1 MGKFANSKA
10 LAGAS
15 FGVLKSE
22 KKLAAIPAVSAIT
35 CGIIAVAVG
44 GGVVLTADFIANPAP
59 GQDDFSL
66 TPASWAIG
74 IVGLFIIGLV
84 SQMFA
89 ATLIAAANERLD
101 GGSFTMG
108 QAFSKATTRTP
119 SILGWSAIN
128 STVGLVLQA
137 IRDKAGFLG
146 DLAAG
151 LIGAAWNVVT
161 WLVLPIIIIEGI
173 GPIAAI
179 KKSANLLKSTWGE
192 NLFAQ
197 AGIGL
202 IGFLLMLPGI
212 LIFGGLSFVLPVVGI
227 PLLFIWV
234 VVISCLMSALG
245 AIYRTA
251 LYRFA
256 VGLPNGDV
264 FTQEELSGAFK
275 PKVKSGRMR

>member
-15 FGVLKSE
+15 LGVLKSE
-22 KKLAAIPAVSAIT
+22 KKLAAIPAVSALT
-35 CGIIAVAVG
+35 CGVIAVAVG

-66 TPASWAIG
+66 TPVSWAIG

-128 STVGLVLQA
+128 STVGFVLQA

-146 DLAAG
+146 DIAAG

-179 KKSANLLKSTWGE
+179 KKSANLLKTTWGE

>member
-22 KKLAAIPAVSAIT
+22 KKLAAIPAVSALT
-35 CGIIAVAVG
+35 CGVIAVAVG

-66 TPASWAIG
+66 TPVSWVIG

-89 ATLIAAANERLD
+89 ATLIAAANERLN
-101 GGSFTMG
+101 GGSYTMG

-146 DLAAG
+146 DIAAG

-179 KKSANLLKSTWGE
+179 KKSANLLKTTWGE

-212 LIFGGLSFVLPVVGI
+212 LIFGGLSFALPFVGI

>member
-22 KKLAAIPAVSAIT
+22 KKLAAIPAVSALT
-35 CGIIAVAVG
+35 CGVIAVAVG

-66 TPASWAIG
+66 TPVSWAIG

-146 DLAAG
+146 DIAAG

-179 KKSANLLKSTWGE
+179 KKSATLLKTTWGE

-264 FTQEELSGAFK
+264 FTQEELAGAFK

>member
-22 KKLAAIPAVSAIT
+22 KKLAAIPAVSALT
-35 CGIIAVAVG
+35 CGVIAVAVG

-66 TPASWAIG
+66 TPVSWVIG
-74 IVGLFIIGLV
+74 IVGLFINGLV

-89 ATLIAAANERLD
+89 ATLIAAANERLN

-146 DLAAG
+146 DVAAG

-179 KKSANLLKSTWGE
+179 KKSANLLKTTWGE

-256 VGLPNGDV
+256 VGLPNGDA
-264 FTQEELSGAFK
+264 FTQDELSGAFK

>member
-22 KKLAAIPAVSAIT
+22 KKLAAIPAVSALT
-35 CGIIAVAVG
+35 CGVIAVAVG

-66 TPASWAIG
+66 TPASWVIG

-89 ATLIAAANERLD
+89 ATLIAAANERLN

-212 LIFGGLSFVLPVVGI
+212 LIFGALSFVLPIVGI

>member
-10 LAGAS
+10 LASAS

-22 KKLAAIPAVSAIT
+22 KHLAAIPAVSAVT
-35 CGIIAVAVG
+35 CGVIAIAVG
-44 GGVVLTADFIANPAP
+44 GGVLLTADFISNPAP

-66 TPASWAIG
+66 TPVSWAVG
-74 IVGLFIIGLV
+74 IVGLFVIGLV
-84 SQMFA
+84 SQIFA

-101 GGSFTMG
+101 GGRFTMG
-108 QAFSKATTRTP
+108 QAFSMATSRTP

-151 LIGAAWNVVT
+151 LLGAAWNVIT
-161 WLVLPIIIIEGI
+161 WLVLPIIIVEGI

-179 KKSANLLKSTWGE
+179 KKSATLLKSTWGE

-212 LIFGGLSFVLPVVGI
+212 IVFGALSFAVPVVGI
-227 PLLFIWV
+227 PLLLVWV
-234 VVISCLMSALG
+234 VVIGCLMSALG

-264 FTQEELSGAFK
+264 FTQDELAGAFK
-275 PKVKSGRMR
+275 PKVKTGPMR

>member
-1 MGKFANSKA
+1 
-10 LAGAS
+10 
-15 FGVLKSE
+15 V
-22 KKLAAIPAVSAIT
+22 
-35 CGIIAVAVG
+35 IAVAVG

-66 TPASWAIG
+66 TPVSWAIG

-146 DLAAG
+146 DIAAG

-179 KKSANLLKSTWGE
+179 KKSANLLKTTWGE

-256 VGLPNGDV
+256 VGLPNGDA

>member
-35 CGIIAVAVG
+35 CGIIAVAAG

-212 LIFGGLSFVLPVVGI
+212 LIFGGLSFVLPIVGI

>member
-10 LAGAS
+10 LASAS
-15 FGVLKSE
+15 FGVLRSE
-22 KKLAAIPAVSAIT
+22 KKLAAIPAVSAVT
-35 CGIIAVAVG
+35 CGIIAIAVG
-44 GGVVLTADFIANPAP
+44 GGVVLTADLIADPAP
-59 GQDDFSL
+59 GQEDFAM
-66 TPASWAIG
+66 TPVSWAVG

-84 SQMFA
+84 AQLFA

-108 QAFSKATTRTP
+108 QAFSKATSRTP
-119 SILGWSAIN
+119 SILGWSAMN
-128 STVGLVLQA
+128 STVGLVLQTL
-137 IRDKAGFLG
+137 RDKAGFVG
-146 DLAAG
+146 DIAAG
-151 LIGAAWNVVT
+151 LVGAAWNVIT
-161 WLVLPIIIIEGI
+161 WLVLPIIVVEGI

-179 KKSANLLKSTWGE
+179 KKSATLLKTTWGE

-212 LIFGGLSFVLPVVGI
+212 IIFGALGFAAPVVGI

-234 VVISCLMSALG
+234 VVIGCLLSAIG

-256 VGLPNGDV
+256 VGLPNGNV
-264 FTQEELSGAFK
+264 FTQEQLAGAFVTK
-275 PKVKSGRMR
+275 AKAGNRG

>member
-22 KKLAAIPAVSAIT
+22 KKLAAIPAVSALT
-35 CGIIAVAVG
+35 CSVIAVAVG
-44 GGVVLTADFIANPAP
+44 GGVVLTADFISNPAP
-59 GQDDFSL
+59 GQDDFAM
-66 TPASWAIG
+66 TPASWAVG

-84 SQMFA
+84 AQLFA

-108 QAFSKATTRTP
+108 QAFSKATSRTP

-128 STVGLVLQA
+128 STVGVVLQG
-137 IRDKAGFLG
+137 IRENSGILG
-146 DLAAG
+146 DVAAG
-151 LIGAAWNVVT
+151 LLGAAWNVIT
-161 WLVLPIIIIEGI
+161 WLVLPIIVVEGV
-173 GPIAAI
+173 GPIVAI
-179 KKSANLLKSTWGE
+179 KKSANLLKTTWGE

-202 IGFLLMLPGI
+202 IGFLLMLPG
-212 LIFGGLSFVLPVVGI
+212 LVLFGALSFAIPVAGI
-227 PLLFIWV
+227 PLLLLWI
-234 VVISCLMSALG
+234 VVIGCLMSALG

-256 VGLPNGDV
+256 VGLPLGDV
-264 FTQEELSGAFK
+264 FTHDELAGAFT
-275 PKVKSGRMR
+275 PKSKTGRMR

>member
-146 DLAAG
+146 DLASAHGPQLLVGDLAG
-151 LIGAAWNVVT
+151 ELVGQRLGHAVVGQDDG
-161 WLVLPIIIIEGI
+161 VE
-173 GPIAAI
+173 
-179 KKSANLLKSTWGE
+179 
-192 NLFAQ
+192 Q
-197 AGIGL
+197 AGQGRL
-202 IGFLLMLPGI
+202 VARG
-212 LIFGGLSFVLPVVGI
+212 
-227 PLLFIWV
+227 
-234 VVISCLMSALG
+234 ALG
-245 AIYRTA
+245 FVTQAGPDGRGA
-251 LYRFA
+251 
-256 VGLPNGDV
+256 GGDH
-264 FTQEELSGAFK
+264 FELSGHTRPPVIAR
-275 PKVKSGRMR
+275 VL

>member
-10 LAGAS
+10 LASAS

-22 KKLAAIPAVSAIT
+22 KKLAAIPAVSAAT
-35 CGIIAVAVG
+35 CGVIAIAVG
-44 GGVVLTADFIANPAP
+44 GGVLLTADFISNPAP

-66 TPASWAIG
+66 TPVSWAVG

-84 SQMFA
+84 SQIFA

-108 QAFSKATTRTP
+108 QAFSKATSRTP

-151 LIGAAWNVVT
+151 LLGAAWNVIT
-161 WLVLPIIIIEGI
+161 WLVLPIIIVEGI

-179 KKSANLLKSTWGE
+179 KKSATLLKSTWGE

-212 LIFGGLSFVLPVVGI
+212 IVFGALSFAVPVVGI
-227 PLLFIWV
+227 PLLLVWV
-234 VVISCLMSALG
+234 VVLGCLMSALG

-256 VGLPNGDV
+256 VGLPNGNV
-264 FTQEELSGAFK
+264 FTQDELAGAFK
-275 PKVKSGRMR
+275 PKEKTGRQR

>member
-1 MGKFANSKA
+1 MGKFANSMA

-22 KKLAAIPAVSAIT
+22 KKLAAIPAVSALT
-35 CGIIAVAVG
+35 CGVIAVAVG

-74 IVGLFIIGLV
+74 IVGLFIVGLV

-108 QAFSKATTRTP
+108 QAFSKATSRTP
-119 SILGWSAIN
+119 SILSWSAIN
-128 STVGLVLQA
+128 STVGVVLQA
-137 IRDKAGFLG
+137 VRDKAGFLG
-146 DLAAG
+146 DIAAG
-151 LIGAAWNVVT
+151 LVGAAWNVVT
-161 WLVLPIIIIEGI
+161 WLVLPIIVVEGV
-173 GPIAAI
+173 GPIVAI
-179 KKSANLLKSTWGE
+179 KKSANLLKTTWGE

-197 AGIGL
+197 AGIGF
-202 IGFLLMLPGI
+202 IGFLLMLPG
-212 LIFGGLSFVLPVVGI
+212 LVLFGALSFAVPVAGI
-227 PLLFIWV
+227 PLLLIWI
-234 VVISCLMSALG
+234 VVIGCLMSALG

-256 VGLPNGDV
+256 VGLPLGDV
-264 FTQEELSGAFK
+264 FTHDELAGAFK
-275 PKVKSGRMR
+275 PKSKTGRNR

>member
-1 MGKFANSKA
+1 MGKFANSKG

-22 KKLAAIPAVSAIT
+22 KKLAAIPAVSALT
-35 CGIIAVAVG
+35 CGVIAVAVG

-66 TPASWAIG
+66 TPVSWAIG

-146 DLAAG
+146 DIAAG

-179 KKSANLLKSTWGE
+179 KKSANLLKTTWGE

-234 VVISCLMSALG
+234 VVISCLMSALS

>member
-22 KKLAAIPAVSAIT
+22 KKLAAIPAVSALT

-84 SQMFA
+84 SQIFA

-128 STVGLVLQA
+128 STVGLILQA
-137 IRDKAGFLG
+137 IDAKAGFLG

-161 WLVLPIIIIEGI
+161 WLVLPIIIIEGT

-179 KKSANLLKSTWGE
+179 KKSATLLKSTWGE

-212 LIFGGLSFVLPVVGI
+212 LIFGALSFVLPVVGI
-227 PLLFIWV
+227 PLLFIWI

-256 VGLPNGDV
+256 VGLPNGDA
-264 FTQEELSGAFK
+264 FTQDELSGAFK
-275 PKVKSGRMR
+275 PKVKSGRKN

>member
-22 KKLAAIPAVSAIT
+22 KKLAAIPAVSALT
-35 CGIIAVAVG
+35 CGVIAVAVG

-74 IVGLFIIGLV
+74 IIGLFIIGLV

-108 QAFSKATTRTP
+108 QAFSKATSRTP

-128 STVGLVLQA
+128 STVGVVLQA
-137 IRDKAGFLG
+137 VRDKAGFLG
-146 DLAAG
+146 DIAAG

-161 WLVLPIIIIEGI
+161 WLVLPIIVVEGV
-173 GPIAAI
+173 GPIVAI
-179 KKSANLLKSTWGE
+179 KKSASLLKSTWGE

-202 IGFLLMLPGI
+202 IGFLLMLPG
-212 LIFGGLSFVLPVVGI
+212 LVLFGELSFAVPVAGI
-227 PLLFIWV
+227 PLLLIWI
-234 VVISCLMSALG
+234 VVIGCLMSALG

-256 VGLPNGDV
+256 VGLPLGDV
-264 FTQEELSGAFK
+264 FTHDELAGAFM
-275 PKVKSGRMR
+275 PKAKTGRMR

>member
-1 MGKFANSKA
+1 MGKFANSMA

-22 KKLAAIPAVSAIT
+22 KKLAAIPAVSALT
-35 CGIIAVAVG
+35 CGVIAVAVG

-74 IVGLFIIGLV
+74 IVGLFIVGLV

-108 QAFSKATTRTP
+108 QAFSKATSRTP

-128 STVGLVLQA
+128 STVGVVLQA
-137 IRDKAGFLG
+137 VRDKAGFLG
-146 DLAAG
+146 DIAAG
-151 LIGAAWNVVT
+151 LVGAAWNVVT
-161 WLVLPIIIIEGI
+161 WLVLPIIVVEGV
-173 GPIAAI
+173 GPIVAI
-179 KKSANLLKSTWGE
+179 KKSANLLKTTWGE

-197 AGIGL
+197 AGIGF
-202 IGFLLMLPGI
+202 IGFLLMLPG
-212 LIFGGLSFVLPVVGI
+212 LVLFGALSFAVPVAGI
-227 PLLFIWV
+227 PLLLIWI
-234 VVISCLMSALG
+234 VVIGCLMSALG

-256 VGLPNGDV
+256 VGLPLGDV
-264 FTQEELSGAFK
+264 FTHDELAGAFK
-275 PKVKSGRMR
+275 PKSKTGRNR

>member
-84 SQMFA
+84 SQIFA

-128 STVGLVLQA
+128 STVGLILQA
-137 IRDKAGFLG
+137 IDAKAGFLG

-161 WLVLPIIIIEGI
+161 WLVLPIIIIEGT

-179 KKSANLLKSTWGE
+179 KKSATLLKSTWGE

-212 LIFGGLSFVLPVVGI
+212 LIFGALSFVLPVVGI

-234 VVISCLMSALG
+234 VVIGCLMSALG

-256 VGLPNGDV
+256 VGLPNGDA
-264 FTQEELSGAFK
+264 FTQDELSGAFK

>member
-22 KKLAAIPAVSAIT
+22 KKLAAIPAVSALT
-35 CGIIAVAVG
+35 CGVIAVAVG

-66 TPASWAIG
+66 TPVSWVIG

-89 ATLIAAANERLD
+89 ATLIAAANERLN
-101 GGSFTMG
+101 GGSYTMG

-146 DLAAG
+146 DIAAG

-179 KKSANLLKSTWGE
+179 KKSANLLKTTWGE

-256 VGLPNGDV
+256 VGLPNGDA

>member
-15 FGVLKSE
+15 FEVLKSE
-22 KKLAAIPAVSAIT
+22 KQLAAIPLVSAIT
-35 CGIIAVAVG
+35 CGVIAIAVG

-66 TPASWAIG
+66 TPVSWAIG
-74 IVGLFIIGLV
+74 IVGLFVIGLV
-84 SQMFA
+84 AQMFA
-89 ATLIAAANERLD
+89 ATLIASANERLN
-101 GGSFTMG
+101 GGSFTIG

-128 STVGLVLQA
+128 STVGLILQA

-146 DLAAG
+146 DIAAG
-151 LIGAAWNVVT
+151 LLGAAWNVLT
-161 WLVLPIIIIEGI
+161 WLVLPIIIVEGI

-179 KKSANLLKSTWGE
+179 KKSASLLKSTWGE

-197 AGIGL
+197 AGIGI

-212 LIFGGLSFVLPVVGI
+212 LLFGALSFVLPFVGI
-227 PLLFIWV
+227 PLLILWIV
-234 VVISCLMSALG
+234 VVSCLMSALG

-256 VGLPNGDV
+256 VGLPNGDA
-264 FTQEELSGAFK
+264 FSQDELANAFK
-275 PKVKSGRMR
+275 PKEKAGRSR

>member
-22 KKLAAIPAVSAIT
+22 KKLAAIPAVSALT
-35 CGIIAVAVG
+35 CGVIAVAVG

-66 TPASWAIG
+66 TPVSWAIG

-84 SQMFA
+84 SQIFA
-89 ATLIAAANERLD
+89 ATLIAAANERLN

-146 DLAAG
+146 DIAAG

-161 WLVLPIIIIEGI
+161 WLVLPIIIIEGT

-179 KKSANLLKSTWGE
+179 KKSATLLKSTWGE

-212 LIFGGLSFVLPVVGI
+212 LIFGALSFVLPVVGI

-234 VVISCLMSALG
+234 VVIGCLMSALG

-256 VGLPNGDV
+256 VGLPNGDA
-264 FTQEELSGAFK
+264 FSQDELSGAFK
-275 PKVKSGRMR
+275 PKVKSERMR

>member
-1 MGKFANSKA
+1 MGKFANSMA

-22 KKLAAIPAVSAIT
+22 KKLAAIPAVSALT
-35 CGIIAVAVG
+35 CGVIAVAVG

-108 QAFSKATTRTP
+108 QAFSKATSRTP

-137 IRDKAGFLG
+137 VRDKAGFLG
-146 DLAAG
+146 DIAAG
-151 LIGAAWNVVT
+151 LVGAAWNVVT
-161 WLVLPIIIIEGI
+161 WLVLPIIVVEGV
-173 GPIAAI
+173 GPIVAI
-179 KKSANLLKSTWGE
+179 KKSANLLKTTWGE

-197 AGIGL
+197 AGIGF
-202 IGFLLMLPGI
+202 IGFLLMLPG
-212 LIFGGLSFVLPVVGI
+212 LVLFGALSFAVPVAGI
-227 PLLFIWV
+227 PLLLIWI
-234 VVISCLMSALG
+234 VVIGCLMSALG

-256 VGLPNGDV
+256 VGLPLGDV
-264 FTQEELSGAFK
+264 FTHDELAGAFK
-275 PKVKSGRMR
+275 PKSKTGRNR

>member
-1 MGKFANSKA
+1 
-10 LAGAS
+10 
-15 FGVLKSE
+15 
-22 KKLAAIPAVSAIT
+22 
-35 CGIIAVAVG
+35 
-44 GGVVLTADFIANPAP
+44 
-59 GQDDFSL
+59 
-66 TPASWAIG
+66 
-74 IVGLFIIGLV
+74 
-84 SQMFA
+84 MFA

-108 QAFSKATTRTP
+108 QAFSKAKTRTP

>member
-22 KKLAAIPAVSAIT
+22 KKLAAIPAVSALT
-35 CGIIAVAVG
+35 CGVIAVAVG

-66 TPASWAIG
+66 TPASWVIG

-89 ATLIAAANERLD
+89 ATLIAAANERLN

-137 IRDKAGFLG
+137 IRDKAY
-146 DLAAG
+146 
-151 LIGAAWNVVT
+151 
-161 WLVLPIIIIEGI
+161 
-173 GPIAAI
+173 I
-179 KKSANLLKSTWGE
+179 K
-192 NLFAQ
+192 
-197 AGIGL
+197 
-202 IGFLLMLPGI
+202 I
-212 LIFGGLSFVLPVVGI
+212 L
-227 PLLFIWV
+227 
-234 VVISCLMSALG
+234 
-245 AIYRTA
+245 
-251 LYRFA
+251 
-256 VGLPNGDV
+256 
-264 FTQEELSGAFK
+264 
-275 PKVKSGRMR
+275 

>member
-212 LIFGGLSFVLPVVGI
+212 LIFGGLSFVLPIVGI

-275 PKVKSGRMR
+275 PKVESGRMR

>member
-22 KKLAAIPAVSAIT
+22 KKLAAIPAVSALT
-35 CGIIAVAVG
+35 CGVIAVAVG
-44 GGVVLTADFIANPAP
+44 GGVLLTADFIANPAP

-84 SQMFA
+84 SQVFA

-108 QAFSKATTRTP
+108 QAFSKATSRTP
-119 SILGWSAIN
+119 SIVGWSAIN
-128 STVGLVLQA
+128 STVGVVLQA
-137 IRDKAGFLG
+137 VRDKAGFVG
-146 DLAAG
+146 DIAAG
-151 LIGAAWNVVT
+151 FIGAAWNVIT
-161 WLVLPIIIIEGI
+161 WLVLPIIVVEGI

-179 KKSANLLKSTWGE
+179 KKSASLLKTTWGE

-212 LIFGGLSFVLPVVGI
+212 IVFGALSFAVPVVGI
-227 PLLFIWV
+227 PLLLLWI
-234 VVISCLMSALG
+234 VVIGCLMSALG

-256 VGLPNGDV
+256 VGLSVGDV
-264 FTQEELSGAFK
+264 FTKEELAGAFK
-275 PKVKSGRMR
+275 PKAKTGRMR

>member
-22 KKLAAIPAVSAIT
+22 KKLAAIPAVSALT

-212 LIFGGLSFVLPVVGI
+212 LIFGGLSFVLPIVGI

>member
-212 LIFGGLSFVLPVVGI
+212 LIFGGLSFVLPIVGI

-234 VVISCLMSALG
+234 IVISCLMSALG

>member
-10 LAGAS
+10 LASAS

-22 KKLAAIPAVSAIT
+22 KQLAAIPLVSAIT
-35 CGIIAVAVG
+35 CGVIAVGVG
-44 GGVVLTADFIANPAP
+44 GGVLLTGDFVSDPAP
-59 GQDDFSL
+59 GQNEFSM
-66 TPASWAIG
+66 TPLSWLFG
-74 IVGLFIIGLV
+74 IIGLFIIGLIA
-84 SQMFA
+84 QMFV

-101 GGSFTMG
+101 GGRFTMG
-108 QAFSKATTRTP
+108 QAFSKAAGRTP

-146 DLAAG
+146 DIVAG

-161 WLVLPIIIIEGI
+161 WLVLPIIIVEGI

-179 KKSANLLKSTWGE
+179 KKSAHLLKATWGE

-197 AGIGL
+197 AGIGI

-212 LIFGGLSFVLPVVGI
+212 IIFGALSFAIPVVGI
-227 PLLFIWV
+227 PLLLVWL
-234 VVISCLMSALG
+234 VVIGSVMTAIG

-256 VGLPNGDV
+256 VGLPNGDA
-264 FTQEELSGAFK
+264 FSQAELAGAFK
-275 PKVKSGRMR
+275 PKAKTGRMR

>member
-101 GGSFTMG
+101 GGSLTMG

-212 LIFGGLSFVLPVVGI
+212 LIFGGLSFVLPIVGI